1 MNYEDLIAK
10 LRQQRAL
17 IVHCSRPG
25 QGDKAPDTPLFPE
38 DLFYAIKICAEQNK
52 ELCCSVIWPGHM
64 ETFGDVG
71 IVLKPRSIASVT
83 MICTTDGGTHID
95 RNTGRRVGS
104 GLPFGPQ
111 AVADTFE
118 NATGYNEWNV
128 RDADTI
134 GIFVKSRN
142 QPLEVAAL
150 TDLTR
155 LHGYAPVLDTNKFVG
170 SRYVGVS
177 EIADRFPRLPIYF
190 LEGGE
195 IVDLH
200 GRIASPYAA

>member
-1 MNYEDLIAK
+1 
-10 LRQQRAL
+10 
-17 IVHCSRPG
+17 
-25 QGDKAPDTPLFPE
+25 
-38 DLFYAIKICAEQNK
+38 
-52 ELCCSVIWPGHM
+52 
-64 ETFGDVG
+64 
-71 IVLKPRSIASVT
+71 

-95 RNTGRRVGS
+95 PNTGRRVGS
-104 GLPFGPQ
+104 GVPFGPQ

-128 RDADTI
+128 QDADTI

-150 TDLTR
+150 TDLTQ

-177 EIADRFPRLPIYF
+177 EIADHFPRLPIYL